1 MSQIFQ
7 ELLSSNPYAII
18 ELYELHL
25 VTAIHGSDDI
35 YRFHNGV
42 NGTTSYG
49 EVKWQGQIYYPFPIE
64 TEGFEYSGNGQLP
77 RPKVRISNITGAMS
91 TILVNANAA
100 TNGSDLIGAKFIRI
114 RTLSRFLDAENFP
127 SNTNP
132 YGTPDPDA
140 EMPQEIYYVDR
151 KTLESRDVVEFE
163 LAASFDMAGVRAP
176 KRLAMSNLCQW
187 EYRGLECGYTS
198 DAVFDENDSAV
209 STEPAPNFTA
219 GTTTLNVGQSLFVDQ
234 SLTSSNRWYK
244 TTLQADGNFVTY
256 AKDNTAR
263 WALNTV
269 GSPSYRLFNQADGNL
284 VIYNSGGIAAS
295 NAIWSTQTAYLGT
308 PTALTHRDWRQE
320 STINTGRAG
329 AFFWEVLGSADSY
342 PNQSR
347 TATRAFTVGSR
358 TITISYTATSYELSQ
373 QYKDAF
379 TALGR
384 TVNYAWTQGTPVID
398 NDYNDPNLKPMAK
411 GTITASTG
419 LWRVDEYFN
428 AEVTVTS
435 NNPWRNG
442 DPVVNPGTF
451 GTFTSVAAVYSV
463 RTGSGYA
470 NNYLTMQDDGNLVY
484 RNAAGTA
491 LWASNYV
498 NTTEP
503 RVATGTVDPADDVCG
518 KRLTSCKARF
528 GNTAEL
534 PFGGFPGLGG
544 YY

>member
-1 MSQIFQ
+1 MSEMFQ
-7 ELLSSNPYAII
+7 ELISSNPYAVI
-18 ELYELHL
+18 ELFELEL

-49 EVKWQGQIYYPFPIE
+49 EIIWKGKTYVPFPIE
-64 TEGFEYSGNGQLP
+64 AEGFEYSGNGQLP
-77 RPKVRISNITGAMS
+77 RPKVRVANLTGAIS
-91 TILVNANAA
+91 TILLNANDI
-100 TNGSDLIGAKFIRI
+100 TVGNDLIGAKFTRI
-114 RTLSRFLDAENFP
+114 RTLSRFLDAANFTG
-127 SNTNP
+127 NVNP

-140 EMPQEIYYVDR
+140 EMPQEVYYIDR
-151 KTLESRDVVEFE
+151 KVIENRDVVEFE
-163 LAASFDMAGVRAP
+163 LAAVFDMAGVKAP

-187 EYRGLECGYTS
+187 QYKGLECGYTS
-198 DAVFDENDSAV
+198 DAVFDENDSAIN
-209 STEPAPNFTA
+209 TEPAPNFPA
-219 GTTTLNVGQSLFVDQ
+219 GTDTLNVNQSIYVDQ
-234 SLTSSNRWYK
+234 FLTSSNRWYRS
-244 TTLQADGNFVTY
+244 TIQTDGNFVTY

-284 VIYNSGGIAAS
+284 VLYNSGGIAAS
-295 NAIWSTQTAYLGT
+295 NAIWSTQSAYLGT
-308 PTALTHRDWRQE
+308 PTNLTHRDWRQE
-320 STINTGRAG
+320 DTVNTGRAG
-329 AFFWEVLGSADSY
+329 AFFYEVLGSADSY
-342 PNQSR
+342 PGQSR
-347 TATRAFTVGSR
+347 TATRLFNVGTR

-411 GTITASTG
+411 GTVSTSTG
-419 LWRVDEYFN
+419 LWRVGEYFN
-428 AEVTVTS
+428 TEVTVTS

-484 RNAAGTA
+484 RTSSGAVV
-491 LWASNYV
+491 WASNYV
-498 NTTEP
+498 NTKEP
-503 RVATGTVDPADDVCG
+503 TVATGTVNPADDVCG
-518 KRLTSCKARF
+518 KRLSSCKARF
-528 GNTAEL
+528 GANNEL
-534 PFGGFPGLGG
+534 PFGGFPGLGN

>member
-1 MSQIFQ
+1 MSEMFQ
-7 ELLSSNPYAII
+7 ELISSNPYAII
-18 ELYELHL
+18 ELFELHL
-25 VTAIHGSDDI
+25 VTAIHGSDDK

-49 EVKWQGQIYYPFPIE
+49 EVKWQGETYFPFPIE
-64 TEGFEYSGNGQLP
+64 TEGFEYSGSGQLP

-91 TILVNANAA
+91 AILLNANAA
-100 TNGSDLIGAKFIRI
+100 TGDSDLIGAKFIRI
-114 RTLSRFLDAENFP
+114 RTLSRFLDPENFP

-132 YGTPDPDA
+132 YGTPDNA
-140 EMPQEIYYVDR
+140 EMPREIYFVDR
-151 KTLESRDVVEFE
+151 KTIESRDVVEFE

-187 EYRGLECGYTS
+187 QYRGLECGYTS
-198 DAVFDENDSAV
+198 DAVFDENDS
-209 STEPAPNFTA
+209 SINTEPAPSFPA
-219 GTTTLNVGQSLFVDQ
+219 GTATLSVGQSIFVDQ
-234 SLTSSNRWYK
+234 YLTSSNRWYRS
-244 TTLQADGNFVTY
+244 LIQSDGNFVTY

-269 GSPSYRLFNQADGNL
+269 GSPSYRLLNQADGNL
-284 VIYNSGGIAAS
+284 VLYNSGGIAAS
-295 NAIWSTQTAYLGT
+295 NAIWSTQTNLLGT
-308 PTALTHRDWRQE
+308 PTNLTHRDWRQE
-320 STINTGRAG
+320 NTVNTGRAG
-329 AFFWEVLGSADSY
+329 AFFYEVLGNAGDY
-342 PNQSR
+342 PGQSR

-358 TITISYTATSYELSQ
+358 TITISYTATSFELSQ

-379 TALGR
+379 TAIGL
-384 TVNYAWTQGTPVID
+384 TVNYAWTQGAPVID

-411 GTITASTG
+411 GTITTSTG
-419 LWRVDEYFN
+419 LWRVGEYFN

-435 NNPWRNG
+435 GNPWRFG
-442 DPVVNPGTF
+442 DPVVTPGTQ
-451 GTFTSVAAVYSV
+451 GTFSSVAAVYSV
-463 RTGSGYA
+463 RTGSGYT
-470 NNYLTMQDDGNLVY
+470 NNVLTMQDDGNLVY
-484 RNAAGTA
+484 RTSGGVA

-498 NTTEP
+498 NTLEP

-544 YY
+544 FY